1 MTHIKRLAVSA
12 LLVALMGK
20 INVHIDVAQ
29 SSFSVVPDWSFDG
42 ERVAMVEGTSILV
55 YDVES
60 GELLHRLDSHTDTIL
75 SIDWSP
81 VDYRLASASNDQTV
95 KVWDTSN
102 GSLLF
107 TLSDHQA
114 PVSAVVW
121 SPDGTEILSWGFD
134 TRPNL
139 FVWDASTGELLARH
153 NSGSFVAAS
162 FSPDGSKL
170 ALSVSLGIGVIDPQT
185 FEAISNSPNIRCC
198 TNQMYSISWS
208 SNSDM
213 LVTGSIN
220 GILTVWDDVGQIVY
234 QLIANSYQAED
245 SRDIANTS
253 LSWVRDVSF
262 GVDGS
267 VQAVSGDGTVRRW
280 DTQGNLLQEVQ
291 IGQLETAAWS
301 PYGARLAVQM
311 PSQTSANG
319 LRTVSTDTFRIEVP
333 FASLD
338 RLNAIAE
345 LCVRDAARQSRA
357 VTGLAS
363 QRVTSLDA
371 LPDFVAQVEALPEGA
386 IPAACRADLLAVADA
401 LR

>member
-1 MTHIKRLAVSA
+1 MINPVRAYKRILVVLFCLTTASTGLAQPAYATPPVWSPDGSRVAIAINTQVEIRDTVTNQALQTLNVYTDFIPMVAWSHDSTRLA
-12 LLVALMGK
+12 
-20 INVHIDVAQ
+20 
-29 SSFSVVPDWSFDG
+29 
-42 ERVAMVEGTSILV
+42 T
-55 YDVES
+55 
-60 GELLHRLDSHTDTIL
+60 
-75 SIDWSP
+75 
-81 VDYRLASASNDQTV
+81 ASLDQTV
-95 KVWDTSN
+95 RVWDAADGT
-102 GSLLF
+102 LLH
-107 TLSDHQA
+107 TLSGHQA
-114 PVSAVVW
+114 AETAVVW
-121 SPDGTEILSWGFD
+121 SPDGTRILSWGFD

-153 NSGSFVAAS
+153 NSGSIVAAS

-185 FEAISNSPNIRCC
+185 FEVISNSPNIRCC

-208 SNSDM
+208 SNGDM

-234 QLIANSYQAED
+234 QLIANPYQAED

-301 PYGARLAVQM
+301 PYGARLAVQIA
-311 PSQTSANG
+311 SQTSANG
-319 LRTVSTDTFRIEVP
+319 LRTVSGDTFRIEVP
-333 FASLD
+333 FASMD
-338 RLNAIAE
+338 QLNAIAE
-345 LCVRDAARQSRA
+345 LCVRDATTQSRA

-371 LPDFVAQVEALPEGA
+371 LSDFVAQVESLPEGA
-386 IPAACRADLLAVADA
+386 IPAACRADLLAVAEA